1 VFTGIVERLGT
12 IARLERA
19 GERVD
24 LAVEVGAGLAGD
36 TGVGDS
42 VALDGCCLTVT
53 GREGSRLC
61 FQAVPETLART
72 TLGERRPGDRLH
84 VERALRA
91 DARLGGHL
99 VQGHVDGVGA
109 VRRVVR
115 VGDDVRM
122 RIDCAPALAEL
133 LVSKGSVAVAGVSL
147 TVVDPD
153 AQGFSV
159 ALIPHTLAVTT
170 LGERKPGDRLNLE
183 VDVIGKYVHEYLQR
197 LAVRPAGAG
206 GAGSSEQGPR

>member
-12 IARLERA
+12 IARLERS

-24 LAVEVGAGLAGD
+24 LVVEVGADLAGD

-53 GREGSRLC
+53 GREGSRLS

-72 TLGERRPGDRLH
+72 TLGERRAGDRLH

-99 VQGHVDGVGA
+99 VQGHVDGVGT
-109 VRRVVR
+109 VREIARD
-115 VGDDVRM
+115 GDDVRV
-122 RIDCAPALAEL
+122 RIDCAAGLAEL

-147 TVVDPD
+147 TVVAPD
-153 AQGFSV
+153 ARGFSV

-170 LGERKPGDRLNLE
+170 LGERRPGDRLNLE
-183 VDVIGKYVHEYLQR
+183 VDVIGKYVHEYLLR
-197 LAVRPAGAG
+197 LAVRPGGAG
-206 GAGSSEQGPR
+206 GGGSPERQTR